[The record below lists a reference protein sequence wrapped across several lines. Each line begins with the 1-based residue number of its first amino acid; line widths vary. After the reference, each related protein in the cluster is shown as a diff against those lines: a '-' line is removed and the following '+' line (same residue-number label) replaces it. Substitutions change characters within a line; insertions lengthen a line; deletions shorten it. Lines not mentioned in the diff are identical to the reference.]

1 MKKLST
7 YLFLILFGFSAPS
20 FADDITDFQIEGM
33 SIGDSLLDYFSEDEI
48 RNNIGDVYSH
58 FEDKTFVMAAFGK
71 EFFPFKTYDVL
82 QIAFKDKDKDYKIY
96 GIAGKLLFYE
106 NINDCYVK
114 QNEILNE
121 LSTLLKDTDKVSE
134 TLTHSVDSTGRSKIK
149 SITWWLKSEDLIS
162 LDCYDW
168 HEDMPYIDN
177 LKVAADTKEFN
188 DWLVEWQ

>member
-1 MKKLST
+1 MLDLLVSDTPNSIFYRDIDLSKCSEALLSNDKVGR
-7 YLFLILFGFSAPS
+7 YLYAG
-20 FADDITDFQIEGM
+20 
-33 SIGDSLLDYFSEDEI
+33 
-48 RNNIGDVYSH
+48 
-58 FEDKTFVMAAFGK
+58 
-71 EFFPFKTYDVL
+71 
-82 QIAFKDKDKDYKIY
+82 DYKIY